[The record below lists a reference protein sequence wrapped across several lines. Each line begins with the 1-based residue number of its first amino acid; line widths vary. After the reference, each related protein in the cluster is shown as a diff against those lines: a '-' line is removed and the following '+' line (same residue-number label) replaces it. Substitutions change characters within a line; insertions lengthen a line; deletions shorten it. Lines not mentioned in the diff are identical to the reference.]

1 MIFNLP
7 MVFHGSA
14 LVFHMKV
21 GRREGIVMMDNRI
34 GGCPRVNLLMAYF
47 KTIEIILNLP
57 KVFNWPPP
65 QCPSTD
71 SLHVTTK
78 RRRRDC
84 RDGQ

>member
-21 GRREGIVMMDNRI
+21 GRGDGIVMMDNRI

-57 KVFNWPPP
+57 KVFNWP
-65 QCPSTD
+65 STD